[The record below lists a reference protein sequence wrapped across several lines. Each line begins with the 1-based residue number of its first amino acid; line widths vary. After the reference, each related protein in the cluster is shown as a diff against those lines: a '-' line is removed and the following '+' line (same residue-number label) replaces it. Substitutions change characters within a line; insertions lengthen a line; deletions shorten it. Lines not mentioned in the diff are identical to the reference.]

1 MLNILL
7 KCCLNAKGDCKQ
19 LIFPTPC
26 SIVSLSPISAC
37 RVLLKRNII
46 FFLKTEIN
54 LKGKTLTIVRTALL
68 FVEPETE
75 SAKRRHSFL

>member
-1 MLNILL
+1 M
-7 KCCLNAKGDCKQ
+7 
-19 LIFPTPC
+19 
-26 SIVSLSPISAC
+26 
-37 RVLLKRNII
+37 

-54 LKGKTLTIVRTALL
+54 LKGKTLTIVKTALL